1 MTTMKKAIHLAIV
14 LMIFTAT
21 MARSAD
27 GPYIPSDAERA
38 RWTLFDMRSWKLAIA
53 AYKQDHGSYP
63 AATTL
68 EEVRAAVEPV
78 YIAKAPMVDAWGRPY
93 RYELTKSG
101 FRLVSAGADGKFDAS
116 SWDAPGQQSSLDADA
131 VVTEQGQFWTR
142 SWQMR

>member
-1 MTTMKKAIHLAIV
+1 MKKAILLAIV
-14 LMIFTAT
+14 LLALTRTACP
-21 MARSAD
+21 AD

-63 AATTL
+63 AARTL
-68 EEVRAAVEPV
+68 EEVRAAVEPA

-93 RYELTKSG
+93 RYELTRSG
-101 FRLVSAGADGKFDAS
+101 FRLVSAGADGKFDPS
-116 SWDAPGQQSSLDADA
+116 TWDWQGQLSSLDADA

-142 SWQMR
+142 SWQMK

>member
-1 MTTMKKAIHLAIV
+1 MKKNILLAIILTTLTV
-14 LMIFTAT
+14 TTA
-21 MARSAD
+21 RPAD

-38 RWTLFDMRSWKLAIA
+38 RWTLFDMRSWKLAIG

-63 AATTL
+63 AAKSL

-78 YIAKAPMVDAWGRPY
+78 YIAKAPMVDAGGRAY

-101 FRLVSAGADGKFDAS
+101 FRVVSAGADGKFDPS
-116 SWDAPGQQSSLDADA
+116 TWDEQGQQSSLDADA